1 MTLTPHT
8 PDTLDALAL
17 RLLDAAGL
25 IRRMATLS
33 RENAVE
39 SFQLHGNKVQEWMN
53 HLEGW
58 AYDGAA
64 RLDAQIMR
72 ERGARRSQA
81 TAAPVEKPVTQR
93 PAKRPRKTSNKYTK
107 Y

>member
-1 MTLTPHT
+1 MTLTPHS
-8 PDTLDALAL
+8 PETLDALAL

-25 IRRMATLS
+25 LRRMATLS
-33 RENAVE
+33 RENTVE

-53 HLEGW
+53 HLEDW

-72 ERGARRSQA
+72 ERGARRGQA
-81 TAAPVEKPVTQR
+81 TTTPVENATTR
-93 PAKRPRKTSNKYTK
+93 RSGKRRQKSSYK
-107 Y
+107 

>member
-1 MTLTPHT
+1 MTLTPHS
-8 PDTLDALAL
+8 PETLDALAL

-25 IRRMATLS
+25 LRRMATLS

-53 HLEGW
+53 HLESW
-58 AYDGAA
+58 AYDGSA

-72 ERGARRSQA
+72 ERGARRGQA
-81 TAAPVEKPVTQR
+81 TTASLEKTTTRRPV
-93 PAKRPRKTSNKYTK
+93 KRRQKSLNK
-107 Y
+107 